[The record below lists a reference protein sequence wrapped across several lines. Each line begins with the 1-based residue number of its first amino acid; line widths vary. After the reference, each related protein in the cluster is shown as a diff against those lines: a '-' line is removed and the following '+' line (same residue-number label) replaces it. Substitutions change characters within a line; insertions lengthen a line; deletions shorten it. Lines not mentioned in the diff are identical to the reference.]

1 MKVRRSLTSATL
13 RETRYDDEQDLSRMN
28 DEGCPNDPLLNLPGK
43 AGIEDVCETL
53 GQMLDRPESLGS
65 GVTAPHPLLDLICA
79 VRNRLTLK
87 LDERLNL
94 EDEGDL
100 ISSIIGYR

>member
-13 RETRYDDEQDLSRMN
+13 RETGYDGEQDLSRMN
-28 DEGCPNDPLLNLPGK
+28 DEGCPNDPLLNLPDK
-43 AGIEDVCETL
+43 AGIESVCETL
-53 GQMLDRPESLGS
+53 D
-65 GVTAPHPLLDLICA
+65 
-79 VRNRLTLK
+79 RLTLK